1 MPVVAGNSLPG
12 TGYYFPVNS
21 YDLASICH
29 TVSCLELVWERW
41 LLFMGPFPEI
51 SITLALRL
59 RRDGYCN

>member
-1 MPVVAGNSLPG
+1 MPVVAVNSLPG

-21 YDLASICH
+21 YDLASICQ

-51 SITLALRL
+51 SITLALCL

>member
-1 MPVVAGNSLPG
+1 MSVVAGNSLPG

-29 TVSCLELVWERW
+29 TISCLELVWGRW

-51 SITLALRL
+51 SITLALGL
-59 RRDGYCN
+59 PEEWLL